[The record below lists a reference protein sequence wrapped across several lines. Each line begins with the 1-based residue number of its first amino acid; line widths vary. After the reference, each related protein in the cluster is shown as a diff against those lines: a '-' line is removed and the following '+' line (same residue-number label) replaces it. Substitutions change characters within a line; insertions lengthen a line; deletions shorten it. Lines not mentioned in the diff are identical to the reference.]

1 MRLANLQRQR
11 ATQVRIGKREV
22 RTRIVVETTNFIAAW
37 TRSAR
42 RRSARNFASVAFA
55 VKQPFVTVAATIAKI
70 RRIKRHHPR
79 TTIELPD
86 HRELIHDRFRAA
98 HEIRFGDAIRFEYDI
113 DPDLLDIKVPPLII
127 QPLVENAT
135 IHGIGHLESG
145 GVIKISLEKRG
156 DAVRIGV
163 EDNGA
168 GMDEETRQ
176 KILKCQSP
184 DCNETGHT
192 TGIGIY
198 NVVQRLRLFFSCED
212 VVDVE
217 SAPGRGTKVVL
228 KIPCD
233 AVSG

>member
-1 MRLANLQRQR
+1 MEGADRTSAFLDSMAKILRYNVKSLDRI
-11 ATQVRIGKREV
+11 VRIEDE
-22 RTRIVVETTNFIAAW
+22 ID
-37 TRSAR
+37 
-42 RRSARNFASVAFA
+42 
-55 VKQPFVTVAATIAKI
+55 TIKAY
-70 RRIKRHHPR
+70 
-79 TTIELPD
+79 EDL
-86 HRELIHDRFRAA
+86 FMV
-98 HEIRFGDAIRFEYDI
+98 RFGDAIRFEYDI